1 MVIFID
7 EPNITTKKNVVII
20 LLIYIYIYIS
30 KKIEG
35 NLKTFKG

>member
-1 MVIFID
+1 MEIFIG

-20 LLIYIYIYIS
+20 LLIYIS

-35 NLKTFKG
+35 NL